1 MQIHIIII
9 IILLYNMFT
18 CLSCLDCIDLRARN
32 QHDLYVRLQN
42 NTSDRMVIRNSNLN
56 EVNYHSQM

>member
-1 MQIHIIII
+1 
-9 IILLYNMFT
+9 MFT